1 MNNTLKYLSIQHE
14 LGMAIGT
21 SLRLQPMLATFSR
34 IALRR
39 LGLTSVHFHFLKN
52 VEGEPVLQS
61 PAAERRLEHFLS
73 VPRNATAWALPEA
86 CDVDAGAVVW
96 AAQQCCGQGADRHCY
111 SFRLG
116 DFGAMTLQRI
126 GNALEAPV
134 IELLKPLM
142 TRLALSC
149 QASIEHETLLQAVAA
164 RRKAEE
170 TILFQLLHDDLTQ
183 LPNRRQVMQRLDAE
197 LLRARGEGR
206 YGALLFLD
214 LDRFKMVNDTL
225 GHAIGDLLLVA
236 VADTLKG
243 IVGDDGMVG
252 RLSGD
257 EFVVLVGAV
266 AADEARLRVRV
277 DALLAMIRA
286 AFSDALPCGEHRLHV
301 TPSIGIAIFPD
312 GDGAAEH
319 ILRRADTAMYQA
331 KLAGLNCAMYYNSRL
346 SAGLELRRQLE
357 KELQLA
363 LAAPEQFAL
372 HYQSQYNRAGECVG
386 AEALIRWHSPYRDNP
401 SPAQFIPVAEETGLM
416 LELGRW
422 VMRRACADIR
432 RLHEGSLPST
442 FRRVS
447 INVSA
452 VQFNHPDF
460 VEALFA
466 DIDAAGIDAHW
477 IALELTESTL
487 IRNNHAAASRMTVL
501 RERGVEI
508 AVDDFGTGYSSL
520 SYLGRLPV
528 ASIKIDQTFVRDL
541 DSNAGNR
548 AIVGTII
555 ALGRALGLD
564 LIAEG
569 VETTAE
575 RASLEALGCHNY
587 QGFLFSRPLPLD
599 ALIEQLR
606 EHLPTPERA
615 EANAAIGAAAS
626 MRANPAQGDGR

>member
-1 MNNTLKYLSIQHE
+1 MNHTLKYLSIQHE
-14 LGMAIGT
+14 LGMAIGS
-21 SLRLQPMLATFSR
+21 SLRLQPMLVTFSR
-34 IALRR
+34 IVLRR
-39 LGLTSVHFHFLKN
+39 LGLTSVHFHFLQDA
-52 VEGEPVLQS
+52 EGVPVLQAYATRS
-61 PAAERRLEHFLS
+61 RLEHFLS
-73 VPRNATAWALPEA
+73 VPRNALACISPEA
-86 CDVDAGAVVW
+86 CAADASLVSC
-96 AAQQCCGQGADRHCY
+96 AAPQCPERIAGRHCY
-111 SFRLG
+111 TFSLG
-116 DFGAMTLQRI
+116 DFGVMTLQRI
-126 GNALEAPV
+126 GNALEPPV

-142 TRLALSC
+142 IRLALSC
-149 QASIEHETLLQAVAA
+149 QASIEHEALLQSVAA

-183 LPNRRQVMQRLDAE
+183 LPNRRQMMQRLDAE

-206 YGALLFLD
+206 FGALLFLD

-236 VADTLKG
+236 VADTLKE

-257 EFVVLVGAV
+257 EFVVLIGAV
-266 AADEARLRVRV
+266 AADEDQLRVRV
-277 DALLAMIRA
+277 DALLAAIRA
-286 AFSDALPCGEHRLHV
+286 AFTDSLQTGEHRLHV

-312 GDGAAEH
+312 GDGAAEQ

-363 LAAPEQFAL
+363 LAAPEQFEL
-372 HYQSQYNRAGECVG
+372 HYQGQYNRTGECTG
-386 AEALIRWHSPYRDNP
+386 AEALIRWHSPYRDQP
-401 SPAQFIPVAEETGLM
+401 SPALFIPVAEETGLM

-432 RLHEGSLPST
+432 RLHAHRLPSA

-520 SYLGRLPV
+520 AYLSRLPV
-528 ASIKIDQTFVRDL
+528 ASIKIDQSFVRDL

-555 ALGRALGLD
+555 ALGRALDID

-569 VETTAE
+569 VETAAE
-575 RASLEALGCHNY
+575 RASLEALGCHNH

-599 ALIEQLR
+599 ALVVQLR
-606 EHLPTPERA
+606 EALPTAALA
-615 EANAAIGAAAS
+615 EANAAIGAATAV
-626 MRANPAQGDGR
+626 RANPARDAGR

>member
-14 LGMAIGT
+14 LGMAIG
-21 SLRLQPMLATFSR
+21 SSPRLQPMLVAFSR
-34 IALRR
+34 IVLRR
-39 LGLTSVHFHFLKN
+39 LGLTSVHFHFLQDA
-52 VEGEPVLQS
+52 EGVPVLQ
-61 PAAERRLEHFLS
+61 AYATRGRLEHFLS
-73 VPRNATAWALPEA
+73 VPRNALACTSPEA
-86 CDVDAGAVVW
+86 CAADASLVVC
-96 AAQQCCGQGADRHCY
+96 AALQCPERIAGRHCY
-111 SFRLG
+111 TFRLG

-126 GNALEAPV
+126 GNGLEPPV

-142 TRLALSC
+142 SRLALSC

-170 TILFQLLHDDLTQ
+170 TILFQLLHDDLTR
-183 LPNRRQVMQRLDAE
+183 LPNRRQMMQRLDAE

-206 YGALLFLD
+206 FGALLFLD

-225 GHAIGDLLLVA
+225 GHAIGDMLLVA

-243 IVGDDGMVG
+243 IVGDHGRVG

-257 EFVVLVGAV
+257 EFVMLVDAV
-266 AADEARLRVRV
+266 AGDEKQLRLRV
-277 DALLAMIRA
+277 DALLAAIRA
-286 AFSDALPCGEHRLHV
+286 AFSNALHTGEHRLHV

-312 GDGAAEH
+312 GDGAAEQ

-363 LAAPEQFAL
+363 LNAPEQFEL
-372 HYQSQYNRAGECVG
+372 HYQGQYNRAGECTG
-386 AEALIRWHSPYRDNP
+386 AEALIRWHSPYRDQP
-401 SPAQFIPVAEETGLM
+401 SPGLFIPVAEETGLM

-422 VMRRACADIR
+422 VMRRACADIG
-432 RLHEGSLPST
+432 RLHAHCLPSA

-466 DIDAAGIDAHW
+466 DIDAAAIDAHW

-487 IRNNHAAASRMTVL
+487 IRNNHAAASRMNVL

-520 SYLGRLPV
+520 AYLSRLPV
-528 ASIKIDQTFVRDL
+528 ASIKIDQSFVRDL
-541 DSNAGNR
+541 DSQAGNR
-548 AIVGTII
+548 AIVGSII
-555 ALGRALGLD
+555 ALGRALDID

-569 VETTAE
+569 VETEAE
-575 RASLEALGCHNY
+575 RASLEALGCKNY

-599 ALIEQLR
+599 ALVEQLR
-606 EHLPTPERA
+606 EALPQDAMVES
-615 EANAAIGAAAS
+615 NAAMGTTTAVP
-626 MRANPAQGDGR
+626 ANPAREAGR